1 MKLQYSRDISG
12 LGGKLEVFRTPQRR
26 GAHGTFDGKRV
37 ARKCTNPSELRSNKV
52 PDSEGEEGHNLI
64 FDTQRKAL
72 AAAAAAEAKAAL
84 GQLLHLGKFLF
95 SLSLSLSQANQH
107 VMLARR
113 SVFLRWSIE
122 KGSESC

>member
-64 FDTQRKAL
+64 FDTQRKEGGTEALHAL
-72 AAAAAAEAKAAL
+72 AEATSPPWKISAL
-84 GQLLHLGKFLF
+84 
-95 SLSLSLSQANQH
+95 S
-107 VMLARR
+107 R
-113 SVFLRWSIE
+113 
-122 KGSESC
+122 

>member
-95 SLSLSLSQANQH
+95 SLSLSLSLSQ
-107 VMLARR
+107 
-113 SVFLRWSIE
+113 S
-122 KGSESC
+122 G